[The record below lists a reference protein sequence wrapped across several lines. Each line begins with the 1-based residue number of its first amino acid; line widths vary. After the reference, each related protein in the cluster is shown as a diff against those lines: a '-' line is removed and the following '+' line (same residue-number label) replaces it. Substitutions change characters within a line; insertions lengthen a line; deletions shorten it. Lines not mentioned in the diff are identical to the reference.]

1 MQYRVF
7 DDMSA
12 MTQADVARMLPLV
25 SIERREKALR
35 YKHLLGQWT
44 TLKSYEMLLD
54 LLRET
59 GYESDDSAW
68 QYNEFGKPFLPD
80 GPAFSLSHCR
90 AGVAVVIDEHP
101 IGIDIETI
109 RPYNDSLARR
119 VMNEEEMRMIDEA
132 AVPLDEASLDE
143 ASLDGAADKSLDE
156 RAVMFTRLWTQKEAV
171 LKLRGTGIVDDL
183 RDVLTGAPERLT
195 TWVNKE
201 KQYVLT
207 IAEL

>member
-1 MQYRVF
+1 
-7 DDMSA
+7 MSA

-25 SIERREKALR
+25 SIERCEKALR

-59 GYESDDSAW
+59 GYEPDESAW
-68 QYNEFGKPFLPD
+68 QYNEFGKPSLPS
-80 GPAFSLSHCR
+80 GPEFSLSHCR
-90 AGVAVVIDEHP
+90 VGVVVAIDECP

-119 VMNEEEMRMIDEA
+119 VMNEQEMRIIDEA
-132 AVPLDEASLDE
+132 AVPLDE

>member
-1 MQYRVF
+1 MVEAPLAVAPVVVGKMQYRVF

-59 GYESDDSAW
+59 GYEPDDSAW
-68 QYNEFGKPFLPD
+68 QYNEYGKPFLPD

-90 AGVAVVIDEHP
+90 AGVAVVIDERP

-119 VMNEEEMRMIDEA
+119 VMNEQEMRMIDGRAEA
-132 AVPLDEASLDE
+132 
-143 ASLDGAADKSLDE
+143 
-156 RAVMFTRLWTQKEAV
+156 FTRLWTQKEAV

-183 RDVLTGAPERLT
+183 KQVLVDAPETLT
-195 TWVNKE
+195 TWVNEQKG
-201 KQYVLT
+201 YCVT
-207 IAEL
+207 IAQTK

>member
-1 MQYRVF
+1 
-7 DDMSA
+7 MSA

-44 TLKSYEMLLD
+44 TLKSYEMLLE
-54 LLRET
+54 LLRES
-59 GYESDDSAW
+59 GYEPDEGAW
-68 QYNEFGKPFLPD
+68 QYNEFGKPSLPS
-80 GPAFSLSHCR
+80 GPEFSLSHCR

-119 VMNEEEMRMIDEA
+119 VMNEQEMRMIDGRAEA
-132 AVPLDEASLDE
+132 
-143 ASLDGAADKSLDE
+143 
-156 RAVMFTRLWTQKEAV
+156 FTRLWTQKEAV

-183 RDVLTGAPERLT
+183 KQVLVDAPETLT
-195 TWVNKE
+195 TWVNEQKG
-201 KQYVLT
+201 YCVS
-207 IAEL
+207 IAQTK